1 MKISNRFIVLLLL
14 PATALYAVF
23 FLLPTFQALI
33 YSLYDWSGFGSDK
46 TFVGLGNFRELLN
59 DRLFWKSMGNTVGI
73 LVVGGII
80 VFGLAFIMT
89 MMISSGIRG
98 KKFFRGVIFL
108 PNIIAVIALT
118 TLWGY
123 MYTPRT
129 GLLASVFN
137 LLGLT
142 DLAKFPWMGPDTIFP
157 AMMAAI
163 IWIEVGFY
171 LVLLLAGVDKIPPDF
186 YESAKLDGATQF
198 QQFLHITVPL
208 LWDVIAIGL
217 VLWSIHAVK
226 IFEFPF
232 SFTGLEPNP
241 SSYTVAVYLY
251 ILGFGQRQPIY
262 RLGYATAVGVML
274 LLVVILIVLVI
285 RRLTQREVVQY

>member
-1 MKISNRFIVLLLL
+1 MRISKRFIALFLL
-14 PATALYAVF
+14 PASMLYLIF
-23 FLLPTFQALI
+23 FLVPTIQALI
-33 YSLYDWSGFGSDK
+33 YSLYDWSGFGSDMR
-46 TFVGLGNFRELLN
+46 FIGLANFEELLG
-59 DRLFWKSMGNTVGI
+59 DRLFWKSMGNTLGI

-80 VFGLAFIMT
+80 VFSLAFIMT
-89 MMISSGIRG
+89 MMVSSGIRG

-123 MYTPRT
+123 LYTPNN
-129 GLLASVFN
+129 GLLAAVFK
-137 LLGLT
+137 LIGLN
-142 DLAKFPWMGPDTIFP
+142 DLAKFAWLGPDTIFIS
-157 AMMAAI
+157 MMIAI

-186 YESAKLDGATQF
+186 YESAKLDGASQF
-198 QQFLHITVPL
+198 QQFRHITVPL
-208 LWDVIAIGL
+208 LWDVIAIGM
-217 VLWSIHAVK
+217 VLWSIYALK

-241 SSYTVAVYLY
+241 NSYTVSVYLY
-251 ILGFGQRQPIY
+251 ILGFGQREPIY
-262 RLGYATAVGVML
+262 RLGYATSIGVML

-285 RRLTQREVVQY
+285 RWLMRREVVQY

>member
-1 MKISNRFIVLLLL
+1 MRTSNRFILFFLF
-14 PATALYAVF
+14 PAVALYLAF
-23 FLLPTFQALI
+23 FLVPTFQALV
-33 YSLYDWSGFGSDK
+33 YSLYDWSGFGSDMR
-46 TFVGLGNFRELLN
+46 FVGLGNFQELLR
-59 DRLFWKSMGNTVGI
+59 DRLFWTSMGNTIGI
-73 LVVGGII
+73 LVIGGIVI
-80 VFGLAFIMT
+80 FSIAFIMT

-123 MYTPRT
+123 MYAPNT
-129 GLLASVFN
+129 GLLASVFRAV
-137 LLGLT
+137 GLESLT
-142 DLAKFPWMGPDTIFP
+142 KLTWLGPDTIFLS
-157 AMMAAI
+157 MMIAI
-163 IWIEVGFY
+163 VWIEVGFY
-171 LVLLLAGVDKIPPDF
+171 VVLLLAGVDKIPPDF
-186 YESAKLDGATQF
+186 FESAKLDGANQF
-198 QQFLHITVPL
+198 QQFRHITIPL
-208 LWDVIAIGL
+208 LWDVISIGL
-217 VLWSIHAVK
+217 VLWAIHAIK

-262 RLGYATAVGVML
+262 RLGYATAIGVML

-285 RRLTQREVVQY
+285 RFVTRREQVQY

>member
-1 MKISNRFIVLLLL
+1 M
-14 PATALYAVF
+14 TF
-23 FLLPTFQALI
+23 FLVPTVQALI
-33 YSLYDWSGFGSDK
+33 YSLYDWSGFGAAPQ
-46 TFVGLGNFRELLN
+46 FIGLRNFQELLG
-59 DRLFWKSMGNTVGI
+59 DRIFWTSMKNTIGI
-73 LVVGGII
+73 LVIGGIV

-98 KKFFRGVIFL
+98 KKFFRAVIFL

-129 GLLASVFN
+129 GLIAAVFN
-137 LLGLT
+137 AIGLP
-142 DLAKFPWMGPDTIFP
+142 DVGRFPWMGPDTIFF
-157 AMMAAI
+157 AMMIAI
-163 IWIEVGFY
+163 VWIEVGFY
-171 LVLLLAGVDKIPPDF
+171 LVLLLAGMDKIPPDF
-186 YESAKLDGATQF
+186 YESAKLDGATDF
-198 QQFLHITVPL
+198 QQFRFITVPL
-208 LWDVIAIGL
+208 LSDVISIGM
-217 VLWSIHAVK
+217 VLWSIHAMK

-241 SSYTVAVYLY
+241 ASYTVAVYLY

-274 LLVVILIVLVI
+274 LLVVILIVLVL
-285 RRLTQREVVQY
+285 RRVTRREVYQY

>member
-1 MKISNRFIVLLLL
+1 MRISKRFILLFLF
-14 PATALYAVF
+14 PASALYLAF
-23 FLLPTFQALI
+23 FLVPTFQALI
-33 YSLYDWSGFGSDK
+33 YSLYDWSGFGSNMR
-46 TFVGLGNFRELLN
+46 FIGLANFQELLR
-59 DRLFWKSMGNTVGI
+59 DRLFWTSIGNTVGI
-73 LVVGGII
+73 LVIGGVII
-80 VFGLAFIMT
+80 FALAFIMT

-123 MYTPRT
+123 MYTPNT
-129 GLLASVFN
+129 GLLASLFKMI
-137 LLGLT
+137 GL
-142 DLAKFPWMGPDTIFP
+142 DSLAKFTWMGPDTIFFS
-157 AMMAAI
+157 MMVAI

-171 LVLLLAGVDKIPPDF
+171 VFLLLAGVDKIPPDF
-186 YESAKLDGATQF
+186 FESAKLDGASQL
-198 QQFLHITVPL
+198 QQFRFITIPL
-208 LWDVIAIGL
+208 LWDVISIGL

-241 SSYTVAVYLY
+241 SSYTVGVYLY

-262 RLGYATAVGVML
+262 RLGYATAIGVML

-285 RRLTQREVVQY
+285 RLVTRRETVQY

>member
-1 MKISNRFIVLLLL
+1 MRTSNRFILFFLF
-14 PATALYAVF
+14 PAVALYLAF
-23 FLLPTFQALI
+23 FLVPTFQALV
-33 YSLYDWSGFGSDK
+33 YSLYDWSGFGSDMR
-46 TFVGLGNFRELLN
+46 FVGLGNFQELLR
-59 DRLFWKSMGNTVGI
+59 DRLFWTSMGNTIGI
-73 LVVGGII
+73 LVIGGVVIFSI
-80 VFGLAFIMT
+80 AFIMT

-123 MYTPRT
+123 MYAPNT
-129 GLLASVFN
+129 GLLASVFRAV
-137 LLGLT
+137 GLESLT
-142 DLAKFPWMGPDTIFP
+142 KLTWLGPDTIFLS
-157 AMMAAI
+157 MMIAI
-163 IWIEVGFY
+163 VWIEVGFY
-171 LVLLLAGVDKIPPDF
+171 VVLLLAGVDKIPPDF
-186 YESAKLDGATQF
+186 FESAKLDGANQF
-198 QQFLHITVPL
+198 QQFRHITIPL
-208 LWDVIAIGL
+208 LWDVISIGL
-217 VLWSIHAVK
+217 VLWAIHAIK

-262 RLGYATAVGVML
+262 RLGYATAIGVML

-285 RRLTQREVVQY
+285 RFVTRREQVQY

>member
-1 MKISNRFIVLLLL
+1 MRISNRFIIFFLL
-14 PATALYAVF
+14 PATGLYLYF
-23 FLLPTFQALI
+23 FLVPAVQAFI
-33 YSLYDWSGFGSDK
+33 YSFYDWSGFGADMR
-46 TFVGLGNFRELLN
+46 FIGLANFQELLS

-73 LVVGGII
+73 LIVGGIV

-118 TLWGY
+118 TLWNY
-123 MYTPRT
+123 MYTPNN
-129 GLLASVFN
+129 GLLASLFK
-137 LLGLT
+137 LIGLD
-142 DLAKFPWMGPDTIFP
+142 DLAKFAWLGPDTIFIS
-157 AMMAAI
+157 MMIAI

-186 YESAKLDGATQF
+186 FESAKLDGANQF
-198 QQFLHITVPL
+198 QQFRHITVPL
-208 LWDVIAIGL
+208 LWDVITIGM
-217 VLWSIHAVK
+217 VLWSIYAVK

-241 SSYTVAVYLY
+241 NSYTVAVYSY

-285 RRLTQREVVQY
+285 RWLTRREVVQY

>member
-1 MKISNRFIVLLLL
+1 MRISNRFIILFLL
-14 PATALYAVF
+14 PASALYLFF
-23 FLLPTFQALI
+23 FLVPTIQALV
-33 YSLYDWSGFGSDK
+33 YSFYDWSGFGTDMR
-46 TFVGLGNFRELLN
+46 FIGFANFQELLN
-59 DRLFWKSMGNTVGI
+59 DRLFWKSMGNTIAI

-80 VFGLAFIMT
+80 VFALAFIMT
-89 MMISSGIRG
+89 MMISSGMKG

-123 MYTPRT
+123 MYTPNN
-129 GLLASVFN
+129 GLLASFFKLV
-137 LLGLT
+137 GLN
-142 DLAKFPWMGPDTIFP
+142 DMAKFTWLGPDTIF
-157 AMMAAI
+157 ASMMIAI

-186 YESAKLDGATQF
+186 YESAKLDGANQF
-198 QQFLHITVPL
+198 QQFWHITVPL
-208 LWDVIAIGL
+208 LKDVIAIGM
-217 VLWSIHAVK
+217 VLWSIHAIK

-241 SSYTVAVYLY
+241 NSYTVAVYSY
-251 ILGFGQRQPIY
+251 ILGFGQREPIY

-274 LLVVILIVLVI
+274 LLVVILIVLII
-285 RRLTQREVVQY
+285 RRLTRHEVVQY

>member
-1 MKISNRFIVLLLL
+1 MRTSNRFILFFLF
-14 PATALYAVF
+14 PAVALYLAF
-23 FLLPTFQALI
+23 FLVPTFQALV
-33 YSLYDWSGFGSDK
+33 YSLYDWSGFGSDMR
-46 TFVGLGNFRELLN
+46 FVGLGNFQELLR
-59 DRLFWKSMGNTVGI
+59 DRLFWTSMGNTIGI
-73 LVVGGII
+73 LVIGGVVIFSI
-80 VFGLAFIMT
+80 AFIMT

-123 MYTPRT
+123 MYAPNT
-129 GLLASVFN
+129 GLLASVFKAV
-137 LLGLT
+137 GLDSLT
-142 DLAKFPWMGPDTIFP
+142 KLTWLGPDTIFLS
-157 AMMAAI
+157 MMIAI
-163 IWIEVGFY
+163 VWIEVGFY
-171 LVLLLAGVDKIPPDF
+171 VVLLLAGVDKIPPDF
-186 YESAKLDGATQF
+186 FESAKLDGANQF
-198 QQFLHITVPL
+198 QQFRHITIPL
-208 LWDVIAIGL
+208 LWDVISIGL
-217 VLWSIHAVK
+217 VLWAIHAIK

-262 RLGYATAVGVML
+262 RLGYATAIGVML

-285 RRLTQREVVQY
+285 RFVTRREQVQY

>member
-1 MKISNRFIVLLLL
+1 MRISKRFILFFLF
-14 PATALYAVF
+14 PASALYLAF
-23 FLLPTFQALI
+23 FLVPTFQALI
-33 YSLYDWSGFGSDK
+33 YSLYDWSGFGTDMR
-46 TFVGLGNFRELLN
+46 FIGFGNFLELVH
-59 DRLFWKSMGNTVGI
+59 DDLFWTSIRNTLGI
-73 LVVGGII
+73 LVVGGVII
-80 VFGLAFIMT
+80 FAIAFIMT

-123 MYTPRT
+123 MYTPNT
-129 GLLASVFN
+129 GLLASFFK
-137 LLGLT
+137 LIGLN
-142 DLAKFPWMGPDTIFP
+142 DLAKFTWMGPDTIFVS
-157 AMMAAI
+157 MMIAI

-171 LVLLLAGVDKIPPDF
+171 VVLLLAGVDKIPPDF
-186 YESAKLDGATQF
+186 FESAKLDGATQL
-198 QQFLHITVPL
+198 QQFRHITVPL
-208 LWDVIAIGL
+208 LWDVISIGL

-285 RRLTQREVVQY
+285 RLLTRRETVQY

>member
-1 MKISNRFIVLLLL
+1 MRISKRFILFFLF
-14 PATALYAVF
+14 PASALYLAF
-23 FLLPTFQALI
+23 FLVPTFQALI
-33 YSLYDWSGFGSDK
+33 YSLYDWSGFG
-46 TFVGLGNFRELLN
+46 TNMRFVGFGNFVELVH
-59 DRLFWKSMGNTVGI
+59 DDLFWTSIRNTLGI

-80 VFGLAFIMT
+80 IFAIAFIMT

-123 MYTPRT
+123 MYTPNT
-129 GLLASVFN
+129 GLLASFFKLV
-137 LLGLT
+137 GLS
-142 DLAKFPWMGPDTIFP
+142 DLAKFTWMGPDTIFMS
-157 AMMAAI
+157 MMIAI

-171 LVLLLAGVDKIPPDF
+171 VVLLLAGVDKIPPDF
-186 YESAKLDGATQF
+186 FESAKLDGATQL
-198 QQFLHITVPL
+198 QQFRHITVPL
-208 LWDVIAIGL
+208 LWDVISIGL

-285 RRLTQREVVQY
+285 RLITRRETVQY

>member
-1 MKISNRFIVLLLL
+1 MRTSNRFIVLFLL
-14 PATALYAVF
+14 PASALYLFF
-23 FLLPTFQALI
+23 FLVPTFQALI
-33 YSLYDWSGFGSDK
+33 YSFYDWSGFGSDMR
-46 TFVGLGNFRELLN
+46 FIGFGNFRELMS
-59 DRLFWKSMGNTVGI
+59 DRIFWKSMGNTVGI

-80 VFGLAFIMT
+80 IFTLAFIMT

-98 KKFFRGVIFL
+98 KKFFRGIIFL

-123 MYTPRT
+123 MYTPNT
-129 GLLASVFN
+129 GLLASAFD
-137 LLGLT
+137 LIGLT
-142 DLAKFPWMGPDTIFP
+142 ELAKFPWLGPDTIFA
-157 AMMAAI
+157 AMMIAI

-186 YESAKLDGATQF
+186 FESAKLDGANQF
-198 QQFLHITVPL
+198 QQFRHITVPL

-241 SSYTVAVYLY
+241 GSYTVAVYLY

-262 RLGYATAVGVML
+262 RLGYATAVGVLL
-274 LLVVILIVLVI
+274 LLVVILIVLLI
-285 RRLTQREVVQY
+285 RWLTRREIVQY

>member
-1 MKISNRFIVLLLL
+1 MRISNRFIILFLL
-14 PATALYAVF
+14 PASALYLFF
-23 FLLPTFQALI
+23 FLVPTIQALV
-33 YSLYDWSGFGSDK
+33 YSFYDWSGFGTDMR
-46 TFVGLGNFRELLN
+46 FIGFANFQELLN
-59 DRLFWKSMGNTVGI
+59 DRLFWKSMGNTIAI

-80 VFGLAFIMT
+80 VFALAFIMT
-89 MMISSGIRG
+89 MMISSGMKG

-123 MYTPRT
+123 MYTPNN
-129 GLLASVFN
+129 GLLASFFKLV
-137 LLGLT
+137 GLN
-142 DLAKFPWMGPDTIFP
+142 DMAKFTWLGPDTIF
-157 AMMAAI
+157 ASMMIAI

-186 YESAKLDGATQF
+186 YEFAKLDGANQF
-198 QQFLHITVPL
+198 QQFWHITVPL
-208 LWDVIAIGL
+208 LKDVIAIGM
-217 VLWSIHAVK
+217 VLWSIHAIK

-241 SSYTVAVYLY
+241 NSYTVAVYSY
-251 ILGFGQRQPIY
+251 ILGFGQREPIY

-274 LLVVILIVLVI
+274 LLVVILIVLII
-285 RRLTQREVVQY
+285 RRLTRHEVVQY

>member
-1 MKISNRFIVLLLL
+1 MRISNRYIILFML
-14 PATALYAVF
+14 PATGLYLYF
-23 FLLPTFQALI
+23 FLVPAVQALI
-33 YSLYDWSGFGSDK
+33 YSFYDWSGFGTDMR
-46 TFVGLGNFRELLN
+46 FIGLANFQELLS

-73 LVVGGII
+73 LIVGGIV

-118 TLWGY
+118 TLWNY
-123 MYTPRT
+123 MYTPNN
-129 GLLASVFN
+129 GLLASLFK
-137 LLGLT
+137 LIGLD
-142 DLAKFPWMGPDTIFP
+142 DLAKFAWLGPDTIFIS
-157 AMMAAI
+157 MMIAI

-186 YESAKLDGATQF
+186 FESAKLDGANQF
-198 QQFLHITVPL
+198 QQFRHITVPL
-208 LWDVIAIGL
+208 LWDVITIGM
-217 VLWSIHAVK
+217 VLWSIYAVK

-241 SSYTVAVYLY
+241 NSYTVAVYSY

-285 RRLTQREVVQY
+285 RWLTRREVVQY